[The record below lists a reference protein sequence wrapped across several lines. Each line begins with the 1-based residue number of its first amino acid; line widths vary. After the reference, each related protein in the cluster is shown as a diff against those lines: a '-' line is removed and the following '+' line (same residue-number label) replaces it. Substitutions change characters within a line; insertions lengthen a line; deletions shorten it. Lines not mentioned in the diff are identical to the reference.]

1 MAAFNQPLGGAG
13 TVALPVTM
21 FLVETHPSGLSPAS
35 PALPVLSLLQSLLLP
50 LTVLALSS
58 PGILCSDV
66 FSSLLYIPWV
76 VTTST
81 EPLRSQCP
89 GNGPSLNLQLTTG
102 LSVTSPRLLLP
113 NPAAY

>member
-21 FLVETHPSGLSPAS
+21 FPVETPPSGLSPAS
-35 PALPVLSLLQSLLLP
+35 PALPVLSPLQSLLLP

-58 PGILCSDV
+58 PGILCSDA
-66 FSSLLYIPWV
+66 FSSLLYIPLHPQ
-76 VTTST
+76 SLS
-81 EPLRSQCP
+81 LRSQCP